1 MSALDDFMRKYGSGA
16 QQQTQEEAPTTLDA
30 FMQKYGTQSTPQSG
44 TLTIDDLIA
53 EFRPNGNQSGSAA
66 PSQSAGNSP
75 LTIDDLVREFRPA
88 AAQITPQSSGSAA
101 HGKSLTSAQ
110 IAQSIDGLDR
120 QFQTAV
126 KDALARGDYTKAAAL
141 MGEYSG
147 QQRPLSNLQRVLA
160 EDEREQA
167 ALNPQNWNQLTDS
180 DKTAIEQRKAAIKN
194 ERDALTRRAVEL
206 SISAGAGY
214 SQELEDVKKQISALD
229 AEMKGLQKPMTAGQQ
244 LSSAGTAAVTG
255 LERAGLGVTSA
266 LDWALGEK
274 SLPWAAANEVATMV
288 TGVDKPLTG
297 LNPVTR
303 LKERGQQEV
312 SWWQNRA
319 QEKAEGNDAAEAV
332 SKHAQSIAQSSP
344 FILLNLM
351 SLGTAGTAAATG
363 STAGLSYT
371 AAANS
376 SNAAQ
381 AVSTIASQSLRSLAA
396 NPTAQYSFLSTFG
409 SSYEEALQDGATE
422 AEATIYALLN
432 GSFGTIVE
440 MGGGL
445 EALPAEVQSAIAR
458 GNKGLVLDYA
468 KSIAQE
474 IGEEELQGILERGLK
489 SGYQNTALYSESDPN
504 AVINPNV
511 MLETAKDT
519 AIDTAIMGGGQIGGQ
534 QALSRLGQSAAQ
546 TQDGTPQ
553 DRAQTM
559 DEREGI
565 PAAPRT
571 SERAPGQAQA
581 LNSQNSAVENTGR
594 IISPG
599 NESGRVSQTAQTIA
613 QAPSTPTARL
623 QTIRDAVADGKFS
636 YVPTSDE
643 SLADGARAKVEQNGW
658 QRSLSD
664 WQREIAAGRAN
675 EDLAAMGAVLLNNA
689 GNSDMSGEQYIELA
703 TDYNALMH
711 RLGRGLAAARILQN
725 LSPEGKLYGILRS
738 VEKLNEDAKGKYG
751 VELPAALV
759 TEYRQ
764 QTTDEGRNE
773 VLSRMQAEI
782 ARQIPSSFADKLTAF
797 RYTAMLGNFKT
808 QIRNVAGNTAM
819 LSQRIIKDRLA
830 ATMELIGHAVSGGKM
845 ERTKSL
851 WAGRQLY
858 GEAWRDF
865 ASVAE
870 EAMGEAKYSDSRRQF
885 DKGVQDKR
893 TIFKN
898 NGTWGT
904 AQAKTGLGRS
914 VAAKAVRK
922 GADIGMSALEGWR
935 KATNWALEA
944 GDVIFSRANYADA
957 LAGWLKA
964 HNIRSI
970 AEADPAI
977 LERARQYAIKQAQ
990 EATFRDT
997 NDFSAWVSSIGRG
1010 DTDNKAAR
1018 IAGAVGEGVQPFRKT
1033 PANVLVRGEEYSPLG
1048 IINTAAKTAEAL
1060 KGKANVQASDVFD
1073 QLAKTMTGT
1082 GIAALGYFMRAAGL
1096 ARGKNDDK
1104 EQENFDK
1111 LRGRQDYSLTFPG
1124 LGSFTID
1131 WLSPSAIPFFMG
1143 VALQDAA
1150 ADGGLTPQEAWTV
1163 LGSVTDPVLEMSMLS
1178 GVNDALEYVSSY
1190 GEDTDALPMFLTNA
1204 LASLLSQFIPTLLG
1218 QFEQASEENRQTVYT
1233 DTSSLFPRS
1242 LQRQIGRAAA
1252 KIPGVDYHQQDYID
1266 AWGRKQPNKTGLA
1279 NIAESF
1285 FSPGYTSSDRSTP
1298 IDGELQRLY
1307 NAGQKKVYPQYAER
1321 STKVNGTVLTPDEYE
1336 RYATVKG
1343 QESLSLVQ
1351 EFIESGE
1358 YKALD
1363 DEARA
1368 DIISNLYLLA
1378 NDKAKREVA
1387 AMRGEGYSNS
1397 TWDKTVAA
1405 ESTGASPVEALLEK
1419 KGYSTEEYRAYAQ
1432 EKQAV
1437 GTEAFSAVEDRV
1449 KAAFQNHRSEYD
1461 SKGTYAA
1468 AEEIMQSDLTDSQKD
1483 ALVAGN
1489 FSHTS
1494 GGFAPAYAALR
1505 SGGKTPQ
1512 QAVDFFKAVDTDGNG
1527 ALKQAEIYAAYEAN
1541 PKAEQ
1546 TLRDV
1551 WEAYEFKRI
1560 WDEYKAQEEKKKK

>member
-16 QQQTQEEAPTTLDA
+16 QQQTPQEQPQAEAPTTLAD
-30 FMQKYGTQSTPQSG
+30 FMQKYGTQT
-44 TLTIDDLIA
+44 
-53 EFRPNGNQSGSAA
+53 
-66 PSQSAGNSP
+66 
-75 LTIDDLVREFRPA
+75 
-88 AAQITPQSSGSAA
+88 TPQSSGSAA
-101 HGKSLTSAQ
+101 HGKSLTAAQ
-110 IAQSIDGLDR
+110 ITQSIDGLDR

-126 KDALARGDYTKAAAL
+126 KDALARGDYTKAATL

-160 EDEREQA
+160 EDAA
-167 ALNPQNWNQLTDS
+167 ALGATAAQQTTGGGSPSPSATAQNWNQLTDS
-180 DKTAIEQRKAAIKN
+180 DKTAIEQRKAAIKS
-194 ERDALTRRAVEL
+194 ERDALTRRAAEL
-206 SISAGAGY
+206 SIGIAGGGGY
-214 SQELEDVKKQISALD
+214 TPELEAVKKQISALD

-244 LSSAGTAAVTG
+244 LSSAGTAAMTG
-255 LERAGLGVTSA
+255 LERAGLGVTNA
-266 LDWALGEK
+266 LDWLVGEK

-303 LKERGQQEV
+303 FKERGQQEV
-312 SWWQNRA
+312 NWWQNQA
-319 QEKAEGNDAAEAV
+319 QEKAEGNTAAEAV

-351 SLGTAGTAAATG
+351 SLGTVGTAAAG

-381 AVSTIASQSLRSLAA
+381 AVSTIASQSLRSLAS

-432 GSFGTIVE
+432 GGFGTIVE

-504 AVINPNV
+504 AVFNPGV

-519 AIDTAIMGGGQIGGQ
+519 AIDTAIMGGGQIAGQ
-534 QALSRLGQSAAQ
+534 QALSRFGQSAAR

-553 DRAQTM
+553 NRAQTM

-565 PAAPRT
+565 PASPRT
-571 SERAPGQAQA
+571 SERATGQAQA
-581 LNSQNSAVENTGR
+581 LNLQSSTAERTGHTV
-594 IISPG
+594 SPG

-664 WQREIAAGRAN
+664 WQRDIAAGRAN

-689 GNSDMSGEQYIELA
+689 GNSDMSAEQYIELA

-751 VELPAALV
+751 VELPAALAS
-759 TEYRQ
+759 EYRQ

-773 VLSRMQAEI
+773 VLSRMQTEI
-782 ARQIPSSFADKLTAF
+782 ARQIPSSFVDKLTAF

-819 LSQRIIKDRLA
+819 LGQRIIKDRLA

-858 GEAWRDF
+858 GEAWQEF

-898 NGTWGT
+898 NGAWGT
-904 AQAKTGLGRS
+904 AQAKTVLGRS
-914 VAAKAVRK
+914 AAAKAVRK
-922 GADIGMSALEGWR
+922 GADLGMSALEVWR
-935 KATNWALEA
+935 KATNWAMEA

-964 HNIRSI
+964 HNIKSV
-970 AEADPAI
+970 ADADPAI

-1010 DTDNKAAR
+1010 NTDNKAAR

-1048 IINTAAKTAEAL
+1048 ILNTAAKTVEAL
-1060 KGKANVQASDVFD
+1060 NGKANVQASDVFD

-1096 ARGKNDDK
+1096 ARGKSDNK

-1111 LRGRQDYSLTFPG
+1111 LRGQQDYSLIFPG

-1150 ADGGLTPQEAWTV
+1150 ADGGLTPQEVWTV

-1190 GEDTDALPMFLTNA
+1190 GEDTDALPLFLANA

-1218 QFEQASEENRQTVYT
+1218 QFEQASEKNRQTVYT

-1285 FSPGYTSSDRSTP
+1285 FSPGYTSGDRSTP

-1307 NAGQKKVYPQYAER
+1307 SAGQKKVYPQYAER

-1358 YKALD
+1358 YKALV

-1405 ESTGASPVEALLEK
+1405 ESAGASPVEALLEK
-1419 KGYSTEEYRAYAQ
+1419 KGYSTEEYKAYAR
-1432 EKQAV
+1432 EKQAA
-1437 GTEAFSAVEDRV
+1437 GPEAFSAVEDRV
-1449 KAAFQNHRSEYD
+1449 KAAFQNRRSEYD

-1468 AEEIMQSDLTDSQKD
+1468 AEEIMQSDLADSQKD

-1489 FSHTS
+1489 FSHAS

-1546 TLRDV
+1546 TLKDV